1 MKGPAK
7 RMTAQL
13 SLDGQR
19 VKQMFCSNN
28 TTTSMTVKISAPFKL
43 DANQRKVFV
52 DSTFVNIAAP
62 AGRQQGDYLYM
73 ASVTILRENNA
84 IYTTAPMWA
93 SVDVEWM
100 DAARSGRRD
109 A

>member
-1 MKGPAK
+1 
-7 RMTAQL
+7 
-13 SLDGQR
+13 
-19 VKQMFCSNN
+19 MFCKDN

-52 DSTFVNIAAP
+52 DSTFVNVATPI
-62 AGRQQGDYLYM
+62 GRQDGDYLYS

-84 IYTTAPMWA
+84 VYTTAPMWA
-93 SVDVEWM
+93 SVDVEWENT
-100 DAARSGRRD
+100 ARSGCRD